1 MLNNSEQLKNI
12 RKERK
17 LTIRAVSDGAGIPIR
32 TYQNYEYGEREI
44 SAEALYK
51 LANFYGVTTDYL
63 LGRGTTDDETRLNAK
78 YRALSPQGKEAV
90 VKIVNAL
97 ADAHKTSLTPD
108 DRYIALTTI
117 GEVLTAIG
125 IELSHQ

>member
-1 MLNNSEQLKNI
+1 MMLAEI
-12 RKERK
+12 RKSKKISQEQVATD
-17 LTIRAVSDGAGIPIR
+17 LGITLR

-78 YRALSPQGKEAV
+78 YRALSPQGKEAIA
-90 VKIVNAL
+90 KIVNAL